1 MRVASPS
8 PEMPSIGISLAAT
21 FYYAHNYDSDQ
32 GRYMFPALLPITAFI
47 AIGLNTLF
55 PERYHRWVLD
65 TILFAFAG
73 INTLVLARLASVY

>member
-1 MRVASPS
+1 
-8 PEMPSIGISLAAT
+8 
-21 FYYAHNYDSDQ
+21 
-32 GRYMFPALLPITAFI
+32 MFPALLPITTFI